1 MDTNTGTALTQE
13 ADEAKRKLP
22 AATEDT
28 ASSVLSVL
36 DLGATVVGGCASLV
50 GGALSLVGDC
60 FSIFSD

>member
-1 MDTNTGTALTQE
+1 MDTNTGTALAQE

-28 ASSVLSVL
+28 ASSVLSIL
-36 DLGATVVGGCASLV
+36 DLGCTVVGGAF
-50 GGALSLVGDC
+50 SLVGDC